1 MSGLRL
7 PPASLPSRS
16 SWLHDS
22 ATPTRQ
28 PMYKQR
34 FSDTLSSPSTTSL
47 QSSRRIPSRKR
58 TMVKS
63 STHQQRSSGL
73 DSIINIPELF
83 DSILALLPFLDLVV
97 VLGVNT
103 TFREFILNSQRLQRK
118 LFLLPSKPRS
128 AREQR
133 KHFDK
138 KGIFSPYLGSYAC
151 LNLLAERNPS
161 PVTLCPFLLAPSHS
175 PRIARLSARAAEA
188 YFWPRMYLTDPP
200 CAHVHVN
207 FAYGGTN
214 KQGRYEMLEASR
226 TIFRRGGVTLW
237 AIEEALSQIGSIKVR
252 LGDLIKS
259 RRGRSKTGETRE
271 NLILHDTTVVEQVV
285 RCQKRYKCKL
295 SMILGA
301 TTIRLHGDPVT
312 SEEASNSTTP
322 LGGVKALFGLHPQK
336 IRFED

>member
-1 MSGLRL
+1 ML
-7 PPASLPSRS
+7 
-16 SWLHDS
+16 
-22 ATPTRQ
+22 
-28 PMYKQR
+28 
-34 FSDTLSSPSTTSL
+34 
-47 QSSRRIPSRKR
+47 
-58 TMVKS
+58 KS
-63 STHQQRSSGL
+63 STQQRSSGL

-83 DSILALLPFLDLVV
+83 DSILAHLPFLDLVIA
-97 VLGVNT
+97 LGVNT
-103 TFREFILNSQRLQRK
+103 TFREFILNSQKLQRK

-138 KGIFSPYLGSYAC
+138 RGIFGPYLGSYAC
-151 LNLLAERNPS
+151 LNFFAERNPS
-161 PVTLCPFLLAPSHS
+161 PVTLCPFLLEPSHS
-175 PRIARLSARAAEA
+175 PRTAHLSARAAEA
-188 YFWPRMYLTDPP
+188 YFWPRMYLIDPP
-200 CAHVHVN
+200 CAHAHVN

-214 KQGRYEMLEASR
+214 KQGRYVMLEASR
-226 TIFRRGGVTLW
+226 TVFRRGGVTLW

-259 RRGRSKTGETRE
+259 RRGRYKTGETRE
-271 NLILHDTTVVEQVV
+271 NLILHDTTVVEQV

-301 TTIRLHGDPVT
+301 TAIRLHGYPIA

-336 IRFED
+336 IRFEN